1 MIQSCVSI
9 NAFFKFFASEY
20 CRFIS
25 SLHLLTVQLSDPL
38 KGHKI
43 TSVTAYSP
51 GGGGTPYNGLY
62 GKNPS
67 ERGTFFRFEKDADFT
82 IGKSAIWQ
90 SKEQKSKQKDL
101 MGVKKARKSPDF
113 VIYLTI
119 NE

>member
-1 MIQSCVSI
+1 MS
-9 NAFFKFFASEY
+9 FYF
-20 CRFIS
+20 
-25 SLHLLTVQLSDPL
+25 LLTSVNSTIDRSL
-38 KGHKI
+38 KRTQNYLCHCI
-43 TSVTAYSP
+43 FP

-67 ERGTFFRFEKDADFT
+67 ERGTFFRFGKDADFT

>member
-1 MIQSCVSI
+1 MTDV
-9 NAFFKFFASEY
+9 
-20 CRFIS
+20 
-25 SLHLLTVQLSDPL
+25 L

-51 GGGGTPYNGLY
+51 GGGTPYNGLY

-67 ERGTFFRFEKDADFT
+67 ERGTFFRLAKDADFT

>member
-1 MIQSCVSI
+1 MQ
-9 NAFFKFFASEY
+9 
-20 CRFIS
+20 
-25 SLHLLTVQLSDPL
+25 LTDPL

-62 GKNPS
+62 GKTPS
-67 ERGTFFRFEKDADFT
+67 ERGTFFRFGKDADFT

-90 SKEQKSKQKDL
+90 SEEQKSKQKDL